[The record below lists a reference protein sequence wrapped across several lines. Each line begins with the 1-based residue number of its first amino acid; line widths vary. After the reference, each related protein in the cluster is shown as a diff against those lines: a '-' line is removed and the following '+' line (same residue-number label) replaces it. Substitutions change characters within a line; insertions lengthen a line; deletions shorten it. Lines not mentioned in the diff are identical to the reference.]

1 VRRRAPATLVL
12 TLLLVACATSPLGRK
27 QLALMPESEMRQMG
41 LQAFASIKKETPID
55 HDAQANAYVDC
66 VANAITREVGGNWE
80 VVVFRDDAANAF
92 ALPGGKIGVNTGMLK
107 VARNQDQLA
116 TVLGHEV
123 AHVLAEHSNER
134 VSQQFAVES
143 GLALV
148 QALGNPR
155 SATGSTMMGLLGVGA
170 QYGILLPYSRIQESE
185 ADLYG
190 LDIMARAGFD
200 PQQSID
206 LWVNMEKA
214 GAQGPPEFLSTHPSH
229 NTRIRD
235 LKARIP
241 HALELR
247 RQAQARGKK
256 PLCKPG

>member
-107 VARNQDQLA
+107 
-116 TVLGHEV
+116 V

-241 HALELR
+241 HAL
-247 RQAQARGKK
+247 
-256 PLCKPG
+256 CKPG